1 MSDQHHILPIKTYFK
16 VFGALLGLTGLTTWI
31 AYQDLGFLN
40 TPVALGIASLKV
52 VVVILYF
59 MHVKYSS
66 KLVWVAAVAGLY
78 WLLILFGFLMC
89 DYVTRNPVHGWA
101 PPVAW

>member
-52 VVVILYF
+52 VVVVLYF

-66 KLVWVAAVAGLY
+66 RLVKILAVTGFL
-78 WLLILFGFLMC
+78 WLLILFALTLG
-89 DYVTRNPVHGWA
+89 DYQTRSLVESWLA
-101 PPVAW
+101 S